1 MDFGYPSFNRR
12 ESWAGEA
19 RLADPRKL
27 WSAPGN
33 PPRSVSDSLGVE
45 RGKFHAALSKLKAK
59 AGYGPADDVTIWSD
73 GSVTDWRGEWLGD
86 IHGEI

>member
-1 MDFGYPSFNRR
+1 
-12 ESWAGEA
+12 
-19 RLADPRKL
+19 
-27 WSAPGN
+27 
-33 PPRSVSDSLGVE
+33 V
-45 RGKFHAALSKLKAK
+45 ALSKLKAK